1 MYKLSFP
8 AGYLSPQG
16 FRRSSH
22 VGLRVACGAGRDR
35 LWVTDVW
42 MPGEAWRAG
51 SAMAVLWARSAWR
64 SGLPGGGLVPAIW
77 ASAGMMTRLV
87 SRVKNRAVDRPSA
100 VSW

>member
-1 MYKLSFP
+1 
-8 AGYLSPQG
+8 
-16 FRRSSH
+16 
-22 VGLRVACGAGRDR
+22 
-35 LWVTDVW
+35 
-42 MPGEAWRAG
+42 MPGEAWLAR
-51 SAMAVLWARSAWR
+51 SAMAVLKARSAWR